1 MVVLVPV
8 EGPLLLLGRP
18 PPSLPLEGGPP
29 SESELSELEL
39 GELEGGS
46 PPVAVLGT
54 CLLGAAVGGA
64 GFAGGAGG
72 TMTSSGVPVTLLGS
86 AFRVS

>member
-1 MVVLVPV
+1 MVVLVVSV

-46 PPVAVLGT
+46 PPVAILGAW
-54 CLLGAAVGGA
+54 LLGAAV
-64 GFAGGAGG
+64 GGAGG
-72 TMTSSGVPVTLLGS
+72 TMTSSGVSVILFGS
-86 AFRVS
+86 TFKVS